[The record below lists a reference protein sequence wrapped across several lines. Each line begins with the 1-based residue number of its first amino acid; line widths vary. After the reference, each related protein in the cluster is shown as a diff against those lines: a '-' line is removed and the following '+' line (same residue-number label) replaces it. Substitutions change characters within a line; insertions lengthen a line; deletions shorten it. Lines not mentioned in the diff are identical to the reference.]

1 MTEHLSEK
9 EVPSLEKGEDVDP
22 SDMIKVTIDE
32 ENEEDSSLEH
42 GSSAVNQIEKNANS
56 SQIMAS
62 SLSSNTSIIVFS
74 MTTTMVAVQYL

>member
-9 EVPSLEKGEDVDP
+9 EMPSLEKSEDADP

-32 ENEEDSSLEH
+32 ENEEESSLEH

-62 SLSSNTSIIVFS
+62 SLIFQSSIVVFS
-74 MTTTMVAVQYL
+74 MITTMVAVQYL